1 MSAEPDDVLVQRAAA
16 GEQEALALLV
26 QRHGPSVRARLSG
39 NISARW
45 QSVLAL
51 DDVMQQAYTDALL
64 GISTFVPRG
73 EGSFAAWL
81 TTLAKN
87 NLLNAIRMFEADKR
101 GGDRRRIG
109 AARAT
114 NNDESAVELFEML
127 GGVSHTPSREVA
139 RVEARTAMNDALEQL
154 PPIYRQVVRQYDLLG
169 QPIEAV
175 AAELG
180 RSPGATY
187 MLRGRAH
194 RMLAE
199 IMGAASKYLSVSP

>member
-1 MSAEPDDVLVQRAAA
+1 MSNESDDRLVQMASA
-16 GEQEALALLV
+16 GEQEALAALI
-26 QRHGPSVRARLSG
+26 QRHGPVVRARLSG
-39 NISARW
+39 AIPARW
-45 QSVLAL
+45 QSMLAL

-101 GGDRRRIG
+101 GGDRRRI
-109 AARAT
+109 ASARAS
-114 NNDESAVELFEML
+114 NSDESAADLFEML
-127 GGVSHTPSREVA
+127 GGESRTPSRVVA
-139 RVEARTAMNDALEQL
+139 RGEACTAMHEALQKL
-154 PPIYRQVVRQYDLLG
+154 PPIYQQVVRQYDLLG

-175 AAELG
+175 ARELG

-199 IMGAASKYLSVSP
+199 IMGAASRFLSVSP